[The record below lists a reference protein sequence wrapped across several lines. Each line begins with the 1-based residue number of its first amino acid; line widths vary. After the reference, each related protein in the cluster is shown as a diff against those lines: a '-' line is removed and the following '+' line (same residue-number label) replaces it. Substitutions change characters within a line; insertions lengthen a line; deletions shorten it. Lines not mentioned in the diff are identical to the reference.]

1 MMLMADANHKHPWGK
16 PLHRYETKKMFP
28 ELRKLF
34 DFPHAKVYLRVVQ
47 ISYII
52 YLNMDPSEEVSRSRF
67 GGYSR
72 EN

>member
-52 YLNMDPSEEVSRSRF
+52 YLNT
-67 GGYSR
+67 
-72 EN
+72 